1 MNNDIKTRL
10 EELEKDQQQTLEQIN
25 FVTTG
30 TEKYDKLMEHLN
42 EVENEI
48 EELKSGKHTAGV
60 KQSILSESEY
70 IKNVDEE
77 PSEQRTEKQ
86 NIIRISGEKS
96 IDRRKNGH
104 GVVQYQDGNRYD
116 GMFKDGKRHGQGKF
130 TWKNGNVYEGEFEN
144 DQMSGHGKFTGVNGV
159 IFEGE
164 YKNGY
169 PNGRGKE
176 IYNGDVYEC
185 EYVNGRKN
193 GHGIAKY
200 ANGDSFEGMFKNGY
214 RGNLRGRFSA
224 QSCRKAFLCQRRV
237 FWFYSKRETA

>member
-1 MNNDIKTRL
+1 MSNDIKTRL
-10 EELEKDQQQTLEQIN
+10 EELEKDQQQTLERIN
-25 FVTTG
+25 FAETG
-30 TEKYDKLMEHLN
+30 SEKYDKLMEHLN

-130 TWKNGNVYEGEFEN
+130 TWKNGNVYEGE
-144 DQMSGHGKFTGVNGV
+144 
-159 IFEGE
+159 

-185 EYVNGRKN
+185 EYVNGRRN
-193 GHGIAKY
+193 GHGIVKY
-200 ANGDSFEGMFKNGY
+200 ANGDRFEGMFKNGY

>member
-1 MNNDIKTRL
+1 MSNDIKTRL
-10 EELEKDQQQTLEQIN
+10 EELEKDQQQTLERIN
-25 FVTTG
+25 FAETG
-30 TEKYDKLMEHLN
+30 SEKYDKLVEHLN
-42 EVENEI
+42 EVENKI
-48 EELKSGKHTAGV
+48 EELRSGD
-60 KQSILSESEY
+60 Q
-70 IKNVDEE
+70 E
-77 PSEQRTEKQ
+77 PLEQRTEKQ
-86 NIIRISGEKS
+86 DIIRISGEKS
-96 IDRRKNGH
+96 IDKRKNGH
-104 GVVQYQDGNRYD
+104 GVVQYQNGNRYD